1 MIIIFLPLYLK
12 GDSGGPIVVKREDG
26 RFDLVGIVSWGVGC
40 GRENL
45 PGVYTR
51 VSEFRNWIGEI
62 MQS

>member
-1 MIIIFLPLYLK
+1 MK